1 MDRAKAVV
9 IILVCFGLLISFI
22 LLVTSVATADLLE
35 KHADEDCLPDR
46 KKRNISC
53 PTDTASLQSLLNGL
67 NQTDLVRIKTFINQK
82 LEMNKLATKAP
93 FTDAAIPTRK
103 SKGYTTKTVTADR
116 SQRILAVKIN
126 PNSVCLVRRTFLQRE
141 VLGCQNRTS
150 NKFKFVDD
158 NGMVVVKI
166 TK

>member
-22 LLVTSVATADLLE
+22 LLVTSVATTDLLE

-53 PTDTASLQSLLNGL
+53 STETASLQSLLNKL
-67 NQTDLVRIKTFINQK
+67 NQTELLRIQTFINQK
-82 LEMNKLATKAP
+82 LGPIKPATKAP
-93 FTDAAIPTRK
+93 LIDATITMRK
-103 SKGYTTKTVTADR
+103 TQGYTTKTVTTDL

-141 VLGCQNRTS
+141 MLGCQNRTS
-150 NKFKFVDD
+150 NKFRFVDD
-158 NGMVVVKI
+158 NGLVVVKI